1 MENRQEFPMQFI
13 SASTEY
19 ADFDRQVPA
28 PYIRKKFALDR
39 MPEEAELLITGLG
52 FYRVFINGKE
62 ITKCALAP
70 YISNPDDIIYYD
82 AYDVLPWLETGGF
95 LPPKRGAPT
104 NRKTIN
110 RAATMR
116 ARETTSPA
124 IWMGLTGR
132 P

>member
-28 PYIRKKFALDR
+28 PYIRKKFTLDR

-62 ITKCALAP
+62 ITKCAL
-70 YISNPDDIIYYD
+70 D
-82 AYDVLPWLETGGF
+82 
-95 LPPKRGAPT
+95 
-104 NRKTIN
+104 RK
-110 RAATMR
+110 
-116 ARETTSPA
+116 SVV
-124 IWMGLTGR
+124 
-132 P
+132 

>member
-52 FYRVFINGKE
+52 F
-62 ITKCALAP
+62 
-70 YISNPDDIIYYD
+70 
-82 AYDVLPWLETGGF
+82 
-95 LPPKRGAPT
+95 
-104 NRKTIN
+104 
-110 RAATMR
+110 
-116 ARETTSPA
+116 
-124 IWMGLTGR
+124 
-132 P
+132 